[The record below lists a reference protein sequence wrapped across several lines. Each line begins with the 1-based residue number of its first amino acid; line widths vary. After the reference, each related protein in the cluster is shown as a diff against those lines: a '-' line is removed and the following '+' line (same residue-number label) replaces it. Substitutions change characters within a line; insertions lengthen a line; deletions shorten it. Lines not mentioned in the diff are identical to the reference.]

1 MKQRLGIAQALL
13 NHPKVLILDEPTAG
27 LDPKERVRF
36 RNLISAL
43 AENRIVIL
51 STHIVSDVEYI
62 AKEILIMK
70 SGELVH
76 QGSPETILKPI
87 QSLVWECNVTR
98 QETERLEKNYIVAN
112 LKHGAE
118 AERLRIISETPPCKN
133 AWNVEPAL
141 EDLYLYYFAE
151 VSEGVSENE

>member
-1 MKQRLGIAQALL
+1 M
-13 NHPKVLILDEPTAG
+13 DEPTAG

-70 SGELVH
+70 NGELVH
-76 QGSPETILKPI
+76 RGSPETILKPI
-87 QSLVWECNVTR
+87 ESFVWECDVSR
-98 QETERLEKNYIVAN
+98 EETARLEERYIVAN
-112 LKHGAE
+112 LRHGTGAE
-118 AERLRIISETPPCKN
+118 HLRIVSENSPCEN
-133 AWNVEPAL
+133 ARNVEPTL
-141 EDLYLYYFAE
+141 EDLYLYYF
-151 VSEGVSENE
+151 SEVSENE

>member
-13 NHPKVLILDEPTAG
+13 NNPKILILDEPTAG

-36 RNLISAL
+36 RNLISTL

-70 SGELVH
+70 NGELLR
-76 QGSPETILKPI
+76 QGSPETILKSI
-87 QSLVWECNVTR
+87 HSFVWECDVPR

-112 LKHGAE
+112 LKHSAE
-118 AERLRIISETPPCKN
+118 AERLRIISEVSPYTT
-133 AWNVEPAL
+133 AWNVEPTL

-151 VSEGVSENE
+151 VSDNE